1 MEIEEEN
8 KLGTGEILFSATV
21 LILLAAISIS
31 GPLMQFHS
39 LEWSLTSTP
48 LGLVYNA
55 FTDWGT
61 VQYLIEQKYAS
72 SGNTE
77 QLGLS
82 LILALSSLIFIMS
95 KSGRL
100 PEVDVR

>member
-1 MEIEEEN
+1 MEIQEEN
-8 KLGTGEILFSATV
+8 KFGSGEILFSATV

-31 GPLMQFHS
+31 GPLIQFHS

-48 LGLVYNA
+48 LGLIYNA

-61 VQYLIEQKYAS
+61 VQYLIEQKYTS
-72 SGNTE
+72 SRTSA

-82 LILALSSLIFIMS
+82 LILSLSSLIFIMS
-95 KSGRL
+95 KSGKI